1 MVTSRFL
8 AGFVLALSLLAFT
21 FCEAASF
28 ESGDLLIEKHG
39 GGPPLILIPGLSS
52 GPWVWE
58 TTVNRLVTKHTV
70 YLITLPGFDGRAPRK
85 DATLDS
91 LQRDLLQ
98 LIESQQLCKPVLIGH
113 SLGGTLSLAFAT
125 RHTTSIA
132 GVIAVDG
139 LAVFP
144 GTENATDRQAL
155 AAAMR
160 TQMVN
165 QSHERFIADQQQ
177 YMRTIGS
184 IDAETAHRL
193 AELSSRSD
201 PAAVAEFTAQ
211 LMMLDLRPQ
220 LPNIKVPVL
229 VVSPFN
235 APDFAR
241 IGMDETRKS
250 AYYARLLEGIPKLE
264 IISISPARH
273 FVMFD
278 QPEKFFAT
286 IDRGLAQIA
295 ANCADSH

>member
-8 AGFVLALSLLAFT
+8 AGFALALSLLAFT
-21 FCEAASF
+21 FREAASF
-28 ESGDLLIEKHG
+28 ESGDLLVEKRG
-39 GGPPLILIPGLSS
+39 NGSPLILIPGLSG

-58 TTVNRLVTKHTV
+58 TTANRLVARHTV
-70 YLITLPGFDGRAPRK
+70 YLITLPGFDGRAPRGE
-85 DATLDS
+85 ATLDS

-113 SLGGTLSLAFAT
+113 SLGATLSLAFAT
-125 RHTTSIA
+125 RHAASIA

-144 GTENATDRQAL
+144 GTENAADRQAL
-155 AAAMR
+155 AAAVR
-160 TQMVN
+160 TQMAN
-165 QSHERFIADQQQ
+165 QSRERFIADQQQ

-184 IDAETAHRL
+184 IDTQTAHRL

-201 PAAVAEFTAQ
+201 PAAVAGFAAQ
-211 LMMLDLRPQ
+211 LMALDLRPQ
-220 LPNIKVPVL
+220 LRNINVPVL

-241 IGMDETRKS
+241 MGMDETGKS
-250 AYYARLLEGIPKLE
+250 AYYARLLEGIPELE

-278 QPEKFFAT
+278 QPEKFSAT
-286 IDRGLAQIA
+286 IDRGLARMA
-295 ANCADSH
+295 TDCADPH